1 MNYWWVY
8 ATGQQEEERGRQNA
22 CAWRLC
28 VTNVTEIS
36 VQREVKFG
44 EKLFQTKLLSR
55 LSHKLCRLLSSPDLL
70 LKFTINTAWFFFLEP
85 GPAATM
91 VGNIV
96 MGTRIGGAS
105 GREIA
110 DIEEDSDMAKK
121 VNHL

>member
-1 MNYWWVY
+1 MAKSYFKQNYCHTSFVVFFPLPTRY
-8 ATGQQEEERGRQNA
+8 
-22 CAWRLC
+22 
-28 VTNVTEIS
+28 
-36 VQREVKFG
+36 
-44 EKLFQTKLLSR
+44 
-55 LSHKLCRLLSSPDLL
+55 LSSLL
-70 LKFTINTAWFFFLEP
+70 TPLDSFFLEP

>member
-1 MNYWWVY
+1 MAKSYFKQNYCH
-8 ATGQQEEERGRQNA
+8 A
-22 CAWRLC
+22 CHTNFVVFLPLPTCC
-28 VTNVTEIS
+28 VS
-36 VQREVKFG
+36 S
-44 EKLFQTKLLSR
+44 LLTPLDS
-55 LSHKLCRLLSSPDLL
+55 
-70 LKFTINTAWFFFLEP
+70 FFLEP

>member
-1 MNYWWVY
+1 ME
-8 ATGQQEEERGRQNA
+8 T
-22 CAWRLC
+22 
-28 VTNVTEIS
+28 
-36 VQREVKFG
+36 F
-44 EKLFQTKLLSR
+44 FFP
-55 LSHKLCRLLSSPDLL
+55 SSPDLL
-70 LKFTINTAWFFFLEP
+70 LKFTINTPWLFFSEP

>member
-1 MNYWWVY
+1 MSWSSLNSNVFWSVY
-8 ATGQQEEERGRQNA
+8 KKI
-22 CAWRLC
+22 CLK
-28 VTNVTEIS
+28 
-36 VQREVKFG
+36 EVKFG
-44 EKLFQTKLLSR
+44 ENLFQSKLLSR
-55 LSHKLCRLLSSPDLL
+55 LSHKLCRLLSIPLPTCL
-70 LKFTINTAWFFFLEP
+70 RKFTVNAPWLFFLEP

>member
-1 MNYWWVY
+1 MAKSYFKQNYCH
-8 ATGQQEEERGRQNA
+8 A
-22 CAWRLC
+22 CLTSFVVFFPLPTCC
-28 VTNVTEIS
+28 VS
-36 VQREVKFG
+36 S
-44 EKLFQTKLLSR
+44 LLTPLDS
-55 LSHKLCRLLSSPDLL
+55 
-70 LKFTINTAWFFFLEP
+70 FFLEP

>member
-1 MNYWWVY
+1 MAKSYFKQNYCH
-8 ATGQQEEERGRQNA
+8 A
-22 CAWRLC
+22 CHTSFAVFLPLPTCC
-28 VTNVTEIS
+28 VS
-36 VQREVKFG
+36 S
-44 EKLFQTKLLSR
+44 LLTPLDS
-55 LSHKLCRLLSSPDLL
+55 
-70 LKFTINTAWFFFLEP
+70 FFLEP

>member
-1 MNYWWVY
+1 MFS
-8 ATGQQEEERGRQNA
+8 GRFKK
-22 CAWRLC
+22 
-28 VTNVTEIS
+28 IS

-55 LSHKLCRLLSSPDLL
+55 LSHKLCRLLPSPDLL

>member
-1 MNYWWVY
+1 MRVMSLSSLNINVFWSVY
-8 ATGQQEEERGRQNA
+8 KKICLKGSEV
-22 CAWRLC
+22 WRKVISNKIIVAL
-28 VTNVTEIS
+28 VTELCRFFS
-36 VQREVKFG
+36 
-44 EKLFQTKLLSR
+44 LSR
-55 LSHKLCRLLSSPDLL
+55 PVCVGSLLIPLDS
-70 LKFTINTAWFFFLEP
+70 FFLEP